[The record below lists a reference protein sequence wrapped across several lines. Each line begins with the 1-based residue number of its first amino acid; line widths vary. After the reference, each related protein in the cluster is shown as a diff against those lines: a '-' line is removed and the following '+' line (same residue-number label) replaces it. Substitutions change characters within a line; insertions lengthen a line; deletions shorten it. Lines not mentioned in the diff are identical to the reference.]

1 MFNETRLLD
10 RVAYG
15 SEFGQ
20 EFRTR
25 VVTLRSG
32 VERRNAEWAAP
43 LGRYRVLYQR
53 LDANDHTLVAQAH
66 MASMG
71 ALIPFRFKDWADFQ
85 ANQEL
90 IGTGTGV
97 EQVLQLVK
105 EYSFGPMS
113 LTRIIRKPVAGSL
126 T

>member
-1 MFNETRLLD
+1 
-10 RVAYG
+10 
-15 SEFGQ
+15 
-20 EFRTR
+20 
-25 VVTLRSG
+25 
-32 VERRNAEWAAP
+32 
-43 LGRYRVLYQR
+43 
-53 LDANDHTLVAQAH
+53 
-66 MASMG
+66 
-71 ALIPFRFKDWADFQ
+71 

-126 T
+126 TLYVSGAPVAATVDYTTGQVTITAALGAPITWSGEFDVPVRFGSDRLDVDAVSRGQNGLILTSDVDLVEVRE